1 MVYTIE
7 VSNGFYYNH
16 ETMENIRF
24 NDKKWVQM
32 GEAIGKGVSQYNN
45 IFIEIEKVKKANKD
59 EKIRLKKLKDKIK
72 VRNPF
77 A

>member
-1 MVYTIE
+1 
-7 VSNGFYYNH
+7 
-16 ETMENIRF
+16 
-24 NDKKWVQM
+24 M